1 MSNICALFILSQFKK
16 NPKLFLYGV
25 LFFST
30 LAVCILLLLLLMA
43 GDLQKNVL
51 YISVFITSVYTISKK
66 LNSRYI
72 FK

>member
-1 MSNICALFILSQFKK
+1 
-16 NPKLFLYGV
+16 
-25 LFFST
+25 
-30 LAVCILLLLLLMA
+30 MA